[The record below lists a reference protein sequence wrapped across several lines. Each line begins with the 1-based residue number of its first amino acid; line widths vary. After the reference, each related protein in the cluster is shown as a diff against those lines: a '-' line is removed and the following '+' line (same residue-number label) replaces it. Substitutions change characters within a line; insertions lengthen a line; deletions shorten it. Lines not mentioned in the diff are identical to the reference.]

1 MSTRTLFIP
10 GRIELFG
17 KHVDYGGGPSL
28 TCAIAEGITAEITP
42 ITRPVLQ
49 LEDARTGRS
58 ARIALRR
65 DASAGGAHGGTYIA
79 TVARRMARDFS
90 PLKSGV
96 RVRSSSTLPRSAG
109 LSSSSAFVTLLVIA
123 VAEANRLPERRAWRD
138 QITDSLSLAEY
149 CGAVEMGAP
158 FGTFP
163 GERGV
168 GTRGGAQ
175 DHVAI
180 LCNEAEAV
188 GAFRYLPA
196 ERAGRADFPAHWS
209 IVVAVS
215 GVRATKTGA
224 ARDDYNRASDL
235 VRSLLGLWN
244 TATHRAD
251 PSLASALR
259 SAPDA
264 AARLTALA
272 RDETEAPWYLA
283 RIEQFRR
290 ETEVLVPEALAAI
303 ARGDGPALGRLAVE
317 SQQRAETALRNQIPE
332 TIFLARAAMAAGAHA
347 SSSFG
352 AGFGGAVWAIVDTAD
367 VEAMIAHWRGSYA
380 ASFPTR
386 APKAEFIVA
395 RPSAGVAWP

>member
-244 TATHRAD
+244 TATRRAD

-272 RDETEAPWYLA
+272 RDETEAPWFLA

-332 TIFLARAAMAAGAHA
+332 TIFLARAAIDRK
-347 SSSFG
+347 S
-352 AGFGGAVWAIVDTAD
+352 VV
-367 VEAMIAHWRGSYA
+367 
-380 ASFPTR
+380 
-386 APKAEFIVA
+386 
-395 RPSAGVAWP
+395 